1 MDEAKLILSPLISH
15 PRRQTKEEP
24 AFLRIG

>member
-15 PRRQTKEEP
+15 PRRQTKEKP